1 MSAAAIA
8 IFKFA
13 GVTAAETD
21 CTLSGVVVTVVPT
34 TTDCASRRRRAVSSV
49 IDVIFT
55 SASSISRAFATPDM
69 YAFCFTS
76 LNSARLIRIVAENVN
91 DTVLGTTGVLVGRKG
106 NGVLMGRKGNGV
118 LGIMYRIGTG
128 VLVGREGNVV
138 LEIVYRIG
146 TGVVVLLSGRC
157 LQSFLSPEPSTE
169 NFPVGHGLHLVEALP
184 MEYVSIG
191 QGSHI

>member
-1 MSAAAIA
+1 
-8 IFKFA
+8 
-13 GVTAAETD
+13 
-21 CTLSGVVVTVVPT
+21 
-34 TTDCASRRRRAVSSV
+34 
-49 IDVIFT
+49 
-55 SASSISRAFATPDM
+55 
-69 YAFCFTS
+69 
-76 LNSARLIRIVAENVN
+76 
-91 DTVLGTTGVLVGRKG
+91 VGRKG
-106 NGVLMGRKGNGV
+106 NGVLGVAGTGVLMGRTGNVVFEIVYRIGTGV
-118 LGIMYRIGTG
+118 LMGREGNVVLGVAGTGVLVGREGNVVLGVAGTG

-169 NFPVGHGLHLVEALP
+169 NVPVGHGLHLVEALP